1 MQFPTHLTAKRFM
14 TDSGPV
20 LTSYFGGRDLP
31 GSSTE
36 HGCHMLSAF
45 LTWYNI
51 PHPKALR
58 QMGLQGLHSEPLIY
72 SLSNIYLKEKREIF
86 RFRYCLSI
94 EREPIP
100 DGRPQCSRGTQF
112 TGRNKF
118 RCSVIVYYVHVLLI
132 MWWYHECVYVLC
144 ISWCVRVCVCARQ
157 LV

>member
-72 SLSNIYLKEKREIF
+72 SLSNIYLKEKEKCSDLDTVCQLRENLF
-86 RFRYCLSI
+86 QATVQQRHA
-94 EREPIP
+94 
-100 DGRPQCSRGTQF
+100 
-112 TGRNKF
+112 
-118 RCSVIVYYVHVLLI
+118 VHR
-132 MWWYHECVYVLC
+132 
-144 ISWCVRVCVCARQ
+144 SK
-157 LV
+157 